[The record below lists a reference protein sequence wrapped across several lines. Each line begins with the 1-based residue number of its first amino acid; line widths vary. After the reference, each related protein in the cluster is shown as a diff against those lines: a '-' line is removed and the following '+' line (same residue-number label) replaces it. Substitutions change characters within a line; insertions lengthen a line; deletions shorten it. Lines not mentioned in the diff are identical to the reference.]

1 MNARINARTD
11 EKVAIDFIVA
21 LSVSFSIMIGV
32 VMILASDKMCSYF
45 DGFGR
50 KNAYVMIH
58 NILPVM
64 NHLIR
69 IKRRDTLPP
78 AFKWDS
84 WRTRLHNQKQVI
96 L

>member
-32 VMILASDKMCSYF
+32 VMILASDKMCSYCN
-45 DGFGR
+45 GFGR

-58 NILPVM
+58 NILAVESL
-64 NHLIR
+64 NR
-69 IKRRDTLPP
+69 DKRRDTLPP

-84 WRTRLHNQKQVI
+84 
-96 L
+96 